1 MGCMRRW
8 GMRDD
13 SVSAWRSVG
22 TPAWQCRQ
30 QGPGQAAPLPE
41 AWPTPPRPNQGVP
54 FVDPT
59 DYDWLDPSPAD
70 IGTHP
75 SGRAATSVTLA

>member
-1 MGCMRRW
+1 MAMP
-8 GMRDD
+8 
-13 SVSAWRSVG
+13 SA
-22 TPAWQCRQ
+22 
-30 QGPGQAAPLPE
+30 GPRPGSPQQAAPLPE
-41 AWPTPPRPNQGVP
+41 AWPTPPRPDQGVP

-59 DYDWLDPSPAD
+59 DYDWLDPSPAN